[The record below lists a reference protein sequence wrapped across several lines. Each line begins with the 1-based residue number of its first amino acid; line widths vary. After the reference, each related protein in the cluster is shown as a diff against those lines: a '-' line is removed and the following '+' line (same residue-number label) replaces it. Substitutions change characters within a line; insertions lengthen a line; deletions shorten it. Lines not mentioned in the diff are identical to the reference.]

1 MSLQGLF
8 PDRPPCYKPLSMKSG
23 SKLVIL
29 AALTAN
35 ALITAIKYIVAL
47 ITKSSAML
55 AEAVHSTAD
64 TGNQVLLLLGLKRS
78 RKPPDTAHPFGYGQ
92 EQYFWSFVVANM
104 LFFVGAV
111 VSVYEGIHKLQ
122 DPHPIERPWLIY
134 AILIVAAA
142 IESVALIFAIRE
154 LNQTRRPGTGL
165 LKAVQETKDTSVAVV
180 FFEDTAALLGL
191 SIAFVGVL
199 LAQLTGMMIFDGIA
213 SILIGVL
220 LAAVAFVLAHETKE
234 LLIGEA
240 ASPENV
246 AAIRQAAANTPGV
259 KAVGSVLT
267 MHLGPRRILIN
278 MNVDFED
285 RLRAEELEDVVDK
298 MEENIRQAV
307 PAADKIFIEADDV
320 KLTPSRRT

>member
-1 MSLQGLF
+1 
-8 PDRPPCYKPLSMKSG
+8 MKSG

-29 AALTAN
+29 AALSAN
-35 ALITAIKYIVAL
+35 ALITAIKFVVAL

-78 RKPPDTAHPFGYGQ
+78 QKPPDRTHPFGYGQ

-122 DPHPIERPWLIY
+122 DPQPIERPWLIY
-134 AILIVAAA
+134 AILGVAGL
-142 IESVALIFAIRE
+142 IESVALFFAVKE
-154 LNQTRRPGTGL
+154 LNKTRRPGTGL
-165 LKAVQETKDTSVAVV
+165 LKAVRETKDTSVAVV
-180 FFEDTAALLGL
+180 FFEDTAALCGL
-191 SIAFVGVL
+191 SIAFFGVL
-199 LAQLTGMMIFDGIA
+199 LAQLTGTALFDGIA
-213 SILIGVL
+213 SILIGGL

-240 ASPENV
+240 ASEENV
-246 AAIRQAAANTPGV
+246 AAIRKAAAETPGV
-259 KAVGSVLT
+259 KAVGNILT

-285 RLRAEELEDVVDK
+285 QIRADELEGVVDA
-298 MEENIRQAV
+298 MEENIRRAV

>member
-1 MSLQGLF
+1 
-8 PDRPPCYKPLSMKSG
+8 MKSG
-23 SKLVIL
+23 SKLVVL
-29 AALTAN
+29 AALVAN
-35 ALITAIKYIVAL
+35 SLITAIKYVVAL
-47 ITKSSAML
+47 ITGSSAML

-78 RKPPDTAHPFGYGQ
+78 RKPPDAAHPFGYGQ

-122 DPHPIERPWLIY
+122 DPQPIERPWLIY
-134 AILIVAAA
+134 AILGVAAL
-142 IESVALIFAIRE
+142 IESVALFFAIKE

-165 LKAVQETKDTSVAVV
+165 FKAVQETKDTNVAVV

-191 SIAFVGVL
+191 TIAFVGVL
-199 LAQLTGMMIFDGIA
+199 LSQLTGMMLFDGVA
-213 SILIGVL
+213 SIFIGVL
-220 LAAVAFVLAHETKE
+220 LAVVAFVLAHETKE

-259 KAVGSVLT
+259 KAVGNILT

-285 RLRAEELEDVVDK
+285 QLRAEELEGVVDM
-298 MEENIRQAV
+298 MEENIRKAV

>member
-1 MSLQGLF
+1 
-8 PDRPPCYKPLSMKSG
+8 MKSS

-29 AALTAN
+29 AALSAN
-35 ALITAIKYIVAL
+35 GLITVIKFVVAL
-47 ITKSSAML
+47 ITRSSAMM
-55 AEAVHSTAD
+55 AEAVHSAAD

-78 RKPPDTAHPFGYGQ
+78 QKPPDSTHPFGYGQ

-122 DPHPIERPWLIY
+122 DPQPIERTWLIY
-134 AILIVAAA
+134 AILGVAAL
-142 IESVALIFAIRE
+142 IESVALFFAIKE
-154 LNQTRRPGTGL
+154 LNKTRRPGTGL
-165 LKAVQETKDTSVAVV
+165 LKAAQESKDTSVAVV
-180 FFEDTAALLGL
+180 FFEDTAALFGL
-191 SIAFVGVL
+191 LIAFLGVL
-199 LAQLTGMMIFDGIA
+199 AAQLTGLMLFDGVA

-220 LAAVAFVLAHETKE
+220 LAAVAFILAHETKE

-246 AAIRQAAANTPGV
+246 AAIRKAAAETKGV
-259 KAVGSVLT
+259 KAVGSILT
-267 MHLGPRRILIN
+267 MHLGPRRILVN

-285 RLRAEELEDVVDK
+285 QIRADELEGVVDA
-298 MEENIRQAV
+298 MEENIRRAV

>member
-1 MSLQGLF
+1 
-8 PDRPPCYKPLSMKSG
+8 MKSG

-29 AALTAN
+29 AALSCN
-35 ALITAIKYIVAL
+35 ALITVIKFIVAL
-47 ITKSSAML
+47 ITRSSAML
-55 AEAVHSTAD
+55 AEAVHSAAD
-64 TGNQVLLLLGLKRS
+64 TGNQMLLLLGLKRS
-78 RKPPDTAHPFGYGQ
+78 QKPPDRTHPFGYGQ

-122 DPHPIERPWLIY
+122 DSQPIERPGLIY
-134 AILIVAAA
+134 AILGVAAL
-142 IESVALIFAIRE
+142 IESVALFFAVKE

-165 LKAVQETKDTSVAVV
+165 FKAARETKDISVAVV
-180 FFEDTAALLGL
+180 FFEDTAALCGL
-191 SIAFVGVL
+191 TIAFFGVL
-199 LAQLTGMMIFDGIA
+199 LAQLTGMMLFDSIA
-213 SILIGVL
+213 SILIGLL
-220 LAAVAFVLAHETKE
+220 LALVAFVLAHETKE

-246 AAIRQAAANTPGV
+246 AAIRKAASETQGV
-259 KAVGSVLT
+259 LAVGEVLT
-267 MHLGPRRILIN
+267 MHMGPRRILVT

-285 RLRAEELEDVVDK
+285 HLHADELEGVVDK
-298 MEENIRQAV
+298 MEENIRQVV

>member
-1 MSLQGLF
+1 
-8 PDRPPCYKPLSMKSG
+8 MKSG
-23 SKLVIL
+23 SKLVVL

-35 ALITAIKYIVAL
+35 SLITAIKYVVAL
-47 ITKSSAML
+47 ITGSSAML

-78 RKPPDTAHPFGYGQ
+78 QKPPDAAHPFGYGQ

-104 LFFVGAV
+104 LFFIGAV

-122 DPHPIERPWLIY
+122 DPQPIERPGLIY
-134 AILIVAAA
+134 AILAAA
-142 IESVALIFAIRE
+142 ALIESVALFFAIKE
-154 LNQTRRPGTGL
+154 LNKTRRRGTGL
-165 LKAVQETKDTSVAVV
+165 MKAVQESKDTNVAVV

-191 SIAFVGVL
+191 TIAFVGVL
-199 LAQLTGMMIFDGIA
+199 LSQLTGMMLFDGVA

-220 LAAVAFVLAHETKE
+220 LAVVAFLLAHETKE

-246 AAIRQAAANTPGV
+246 AAIRRAAAGTPGV
-259 KAVGSVLT
+259 LAVGNILT
-267 MHLGPRRILIN
+267 MHLGPRRILVN

-285 RLRAEELEDVVDK
+285 QLLAEELEDVVDK
-298 MEENIRQAV
+298 MEANIREAV

>member
-1 MSLQGLF
+1 
-8 PDRPPCYKPLSMKSG
+8 MKSG

-29 AALTAN
+29 AALCAN
-35 ALITAIKYIVAL
+35 ALITAIKYVVAL
-47 ITKSSAML
+47 ITRSSAML

-78 RKPPDTAHPFGYGQ
+78 QKPPDAAHPFGYGQ

-122 DPHPIERPWLIY
+122 DPQPIERPWLIY
-134 AILIVAAA
+134 AILGIAAA
-142 IESVALIFAIRE
+142 IESVALYFAVKE
-154 LNQTRRPGTGL
+154 LNKTRRPGTGL
-165 LKAVQETKDTSVAVV
+165 IRAAQETKDTNVAVV

-191 SIAFVGVL
+191 FIAFVGVL
-199 LAQLTGMMIFDGIA
+199 IAQLTGNMLFDGIA
-213 SILIGVL
+213 SIMIGVL
-220 LAAVAFVLAHETKE
+220 LAVVAFVLAHETKE

-246 AAIRQAAANTPGV
+246 AAIRKAAAESRGV
-259 KAVGSVLT
+259 KVVGKILT

-285 RLRAEELEDVVDK
+285 QIRADELEDVID
-298 MEENIRQAV
+298 EIEANIRKAV

>member
-1 MSLQGLF
+1 
-8 PDRPPCYKPLSMKSG
+8 MKSG

-29 AALTAN
+29 AALSGN
-35 ALITAIKYIVAL
+35 ALITAIKFIVAL
-47 ITKSSAML
+47 ITRSSAML

-78 RKPPDTAHPFGYGQ
+78 RKPPDAAHPFGYGQ

-122 DPHPIERPWLIY
+122 DPQPIERPWLIY
-134 AILIVAAA
+134 AILGVAAL
-142 IESVALIFAIRE
+142 IESVALSFALKE
-154 LNQTRRPGTGL
+154 LNHTRRPGTGL

-180 FFEDTAALLGL
+180 FFEDTAALCGL
-191 SIAFVGVL
+191 AIAFLGVL
-199 LAQLTGMMIFDGIA
+199 LSQLTKTVLFDGIA
-213 SILIGVL
+213 SILIGGL

-240 ASPENV
+240 ASPANV
-246 AAIRQAAANTPGV
+246 AAIRKAAAETPGV
-259 KAVGSVLT
+259 KTVGSILT
-267 MHLGPRRILIN
+267 MHLAPRRILVN

-285 RLRAEELEDVVDK
+285 RLRAEELEGVVDA
-298 MEENIRQAV
+298 MEENIRRAV

-320 KLTPSRRT
+320 KLTPSRCT

>member
-1 MSLQGLF
+1 
-8 PDRPPCYKPLSMKSG
+8 MKSG

-29 AALTAN
+29 AALSGN
-35 ALITAIKYIVAL
+35 ALITAIKFIVAV
-47 ITKSSAML
+47 ITRSSAML

-122 DPHPIERPWLIY
+122 DPQPIERPWLIY
-134 AILIVAAA
+134 TILGVAAL
-142 IESVALIFAIRE
+142 IESVALSFALKE

-180 FFEDTAALLGL
+180 FFEDTAALCGL
-191 SIAFVGVL
+191 AIAFLGVL
-199 LAQLTGMMIFDGIA
+199 LSQLTKTVLFDGIA
-213 SILIGVL
+213 SILIGGL

-246 AAIRQAAANTPGV
+246 AAIRKAAAETPGV
-259 KAVGSVLT
+259 KTVGSILT
-267 MHLGPRRILIN
+267 MHLAPRRILVN

-285 RLRAEELEDVVDK
+285 RLRAEELERVVDA
-298 MEENIRQAV
+298 MEDNIRKAV

>member
-1 MSLQGLF
+1 
-8 PDRPPCYKPLSMKSG
+8 MKSG

-29 AALTAN
+29 AALVAN
-35 ALITAIKYIVAL
+35 SLITAIKFIVAL

-55 AEAVHSTAD
+55 AEAVHSAAD

-78 RKPPDTAHPFGYGQ
+78 QKPPDAAHPFGYGQ

-122 DPHPIERPWLIY
+122 DPQAIERPWLIY
-134 AILIVAAA
+134 AILGVAAA
-142 IESVALIFAIRE
+142 IESVALFFAIKE
-154 LNQTRRPGTGL
+154 LNKTRRPGTGL
-165 LKAVQETKDTSVAVV
+165 LKAAQETKDTNVAVV

-191 SIAFVGVL
+191 FIAFVGVL
-199 LAQLTGMMIFDGIA
+199 MAQLTGNMLFDGVA
-213 SILIGVL
+213 SIMIGVL
-220 LAAVAFVLAHETKE
+220 LAVVAFVLAHETKE

-246 AAIRQAAANTPGV
+246 AAIRKAAAETPGV

-285 RLRAEELEDVVDK
+285 QIPAEELEGVIDT
-298 MEENIRQAV
+298 MEENIRKAV

>member
-1 MSLQGLF
+1 
-8 PDRPPCYKPLSMKSG
+8 MKSG

-29 AALTAN
+29 AALSAN
-35 ALITAIKYIVAL
+35 ALIAAIKFIVAL
-47 ITKSSAML
+47 ITRSSAML

-78 RKPPDTAHPFGYGQ
+78 QKPPDSAHPFGYGQ

-122 DPHPIERPWLIY
+122 DPQPIERPWLIY
-134 AILIVAAA
+134 AILGVAAA
-142 IESVALIFAIRE
+142 IESVALIFAIKE
-154 LNQTRRPGTGL
+154 LNKTRRSGTGL
-165 LKAVQETKDTSVAVV
+165 LKAAQETKDTSVAVV
-180 FFEDTAALLGL
+180 FFEDTAALIGL
-191 SIAFVGVL
+191 TIAFVGVL
-199 LAQLTGMMIFDGIA
+199 LAQLTGNMLFDGVA

-220 LAAVAFVLAHETKE
+220 LAVVAFLLAHETKE

-246 AAIRQAAANTPGV
+246 AAIRKAAAETKGV
-259 KAVGSVLT
+259 KAVGNILT

-285 RLRAEELEDVVDK
+285 QIRADELEGVVDE
-298 MEENIRQAV
+298 MEANIRKAV
-307 PAADKIFIEADDV
+307 PAADRIFIEADDV